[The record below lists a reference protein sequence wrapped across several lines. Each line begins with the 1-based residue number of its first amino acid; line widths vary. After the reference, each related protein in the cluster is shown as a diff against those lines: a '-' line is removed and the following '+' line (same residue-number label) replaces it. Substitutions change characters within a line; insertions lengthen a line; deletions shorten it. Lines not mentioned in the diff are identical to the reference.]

1 MTLTTAPGIPA
12 PTPVVARPTAL
23 AHALNAAL
31 RDALVDDDRI
41 LLLGQDIGR
50 LGGVF
55 RVTDGLQDEFGLLR
69 VVDTPL
75 GEAGIV
81 GSAIG
86 LAMAGYR
93 PVCEIQFDGF
103 VFPAMN
109 QIITQLAKYR
119 HRTEGAVGLPV
130 VIRIPVGGG
139 IGAIEHHSESPE
151 AYFAHTAGLR
161 VVAPSGAQDGYD
173 LLRAA
178 VACDDPVVVLEP
190 KRSYWLKGDLVRG
203 CDASH
208 AEARAASFERAAVVR
223 PGRDLT
229 LVAWGALVPVA
240 RQAAETLAGE
250 GREVEVVDLRSLSP
264 IDDETVLA
272 SVRRTGR
279 LVVAHE
285 ASRTAG
291 LGAELAARVQDT
303 AFYDLEA
310 PVVRVTGY
318 DTPYPPSRL
327 EPDWLPGVDRILAAC
342 DRSLSY

>member
-1 MTLTTAPGIPA
+1 MS
-12 PTPVVARPTAL
+12 PTAM
-23 AHALNAAL
+23 AHALNAGL
-31 RDALVDDDRI
+31 RRAMEDDARVVLV
-41 LLLGQDIGR
+41 GEDIGR

-55 RVTDGLQDEFGLLR
+55 RVTDGLQKDFGDLR
-69 VVDTPL
+69 VVDSPL

-109 QIITQLAKYR
+109 QIVTQLAKYR
-119 HRTEGAVGLPV
+119 HRTEGRASLPV

-151 AYFAHTAGLR
+151 AYFAHTAGLK
-161 VVAPSGAQDGYD
+161 VVCPSSAQDAYD
-173 LLRAA
+173 LVRLAIRS
-178 VACDDPVVVLEP
+178 DDPVVFLEP
-190 KRSYWLKGDLVRG
+190 KRSYWRKGELDR
-203 CDASH
+203 DAVP
-208 AEARAASFERAAVVR
+208 ASLERARVLREGDDVTVV
-223 PGRDLT
+223 
-229 LVAWGALVPVA
+229 AYGALVPVA
-240 RQAAETLAGE
+240 LEVARICAEE
-250 GREVEVVDLRSLSP
+250 GRSAEVIDLRSLSP
-264 IDDETVLA
+264 IDDATILA

-291 LGAELAARVQDT
+291 LGAEIAARVQDR
-303 AFYDLEA
+303 AFYSLEA
-310 PVVRVTGY
+310 PVQRVTGY

-327 EPDWLPGVDRILAAC
+327 EEDWLPGVDRILDAV
-342 DRSLSY
+342 DRTFEDREDDRP